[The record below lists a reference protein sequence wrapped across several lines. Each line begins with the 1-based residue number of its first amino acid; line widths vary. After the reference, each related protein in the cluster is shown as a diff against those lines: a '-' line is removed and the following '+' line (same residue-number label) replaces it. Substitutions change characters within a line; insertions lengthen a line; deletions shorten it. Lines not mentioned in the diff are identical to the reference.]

1 MTAIPFPQSSAP
13 GERPQESAGRLIN
26 CYAETRGDAGTV
38 WHRVRGASVFGG
50 ANPPALNGVYR
61 GGTVVGGLLYA
72 AMGGK
77 LTTLTEGAIANELG
91 NLPGSEKIFIAR
103 NNRAP
108 TPQLAVI
115 ADGTPFQVVN
125 AANLQAYADPDVGSP
140 NAVCFHDGYFM
151 FTYGDGTIQ
160 ASLVNDLAINPLH
173 KTTAESNPD
182 GLFRPWSYQGQL
194 YAGGPNTIEVFGP
207 PVNATGFPLTRIGY
221 HITPGLIGQHAI
233 AGFEPEWGYAPI
245 YVASDRTVRLL
256 RGYDTEKISPPELD
270 VLLQAVPDPG
280 DLCASVYTAQ
290 GHGFWQLTSADWTW
304 VFAMTNRKWHER
316 RSYLQT
322 KSRLTQSIN
331 FNDQWLIGDAD
342 ASQLLVM
349 DHALHTEADAPVVVE
364 LTSEDAGA
372 FPRRFEVPRA
382 EFLFDTGVGIAT
394 GTDPIQT
401 DPEVLIS
408 WSNDGGGTW
417 STPYL
422 RKLGRQGKT
431 GARVFVGPTGLTG
444 PRGRRWKVTMSAPVH
459 FGLLGG
465 DMSVVE
471 RLP

>member
-1 MTAIPFPQSSAP
+1 MTAIPFPTSSAP

-38 WHRVRGASVFGG
+38 WHRAPGASVFGE
-50 ANPPALNGVYR
+50 PAPVLAGPSR

-72 AMGGK
+72 VMGGK
-77 LTTLTEGAIANELG
+77 LTTLTPAAAKAELG
-91 NLPGSEKIFIAR
+91 DLPGTDKVFIAR

-108 TPQLAVI
+108 TPQLVII
-115 ADGTPFQVVN
+115 ADGTTYEVDG
-125 AANLQAYADPDVGSP
+125 ALQLFTDTDVESP

-151 FTYGDGTIQ
+151 FTYGDGTIR
-160 ASLVNDLAINPLH
+160 ASGINSLTIDPLH
-173 KTTAESNPD
+173 FTTAESNPD
-182 GLFRPWSYQGQL
+182 GLYRPWSYQGQL
-194 YAGGPNTIEVFGP
+194 YAAGPNTIEVFGP

-221 HITPGLIGQHAI
+221 HITPGLIAPHAV

-256 RGYDTEKISPPELD
+256 KGYDAEKISPPELD
-270 VLLQAVPDPG
+270 ALLQNVSDPN

-304 VFAMTNRKWHER
+304 VFAMTNRRWHER

-322 KSRLTQSIN
+322 RSRATQSVS
-331 FNDQWLIGDAD
+331 FDDRWLTGDAD
-342 ASQLLVM
+342 ANRLLVV
-349 DHALHTEADAPVVVE
+349 DHALQTEADAPIVVE
-364 LTSEDAGA
+364 LESEDAGA
-372 FPRRFEVPRA
+372 FPKRFEVPRA
-382 EFLFDTGVGIAT
+382 EFLFDTGVGVAT

-417 STPYL
+417 STPYV

-444 PRGRRWKVTMSAPVH
+444 PRGRRWRLAMSAPVH

-465 DMSVVE
+465 DMTVVE
-471 RLP
+471 RTP